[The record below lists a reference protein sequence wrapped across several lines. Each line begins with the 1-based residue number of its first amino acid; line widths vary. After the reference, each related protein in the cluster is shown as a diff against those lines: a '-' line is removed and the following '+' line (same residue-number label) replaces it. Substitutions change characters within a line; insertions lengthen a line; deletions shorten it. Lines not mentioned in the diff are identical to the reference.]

1 MARKARI
8 VTINDKPYRFSKF
21 EMELIES
28 HGITA
33 GMVSKRVKDG
43 WELHEA
49 MDAPEGTRL
58 SEYREKKTIER
69 LEQARLERK
78 LERKRKKEAELR
90 RKKPHLFNVPQKH
103 PRGRYACYLMEN
115 DIFVKVKKQIMTDN
129 ARKEYLNQFFGSKRY
144 LYQDNERVAHIHVA
158 NGNYYFH
165 GHIVPG
171 WQGVKKTFDTA
182 EELEIYIK
190 QHGLEYEKQK
200 QLTLFQR
207 RWK

>member
-58 SEYREKKTIER
+58 SEYREKKTTER

-78 LERKRKKEAELR
+78 LERKRKREAELR

-103 PRGRYACYLMEN
+103 PRGRYACYLLEN

-129 ARKEYLNQFFGSKRY
+129 ARKEYLNQFFGFKRY
-144 LYQDNERVAHIHVA
+144 LYQDNERVAHIHVV
-158 NGNYYFH
+158 NGTYYFH

-171 WQGVKKTFDTA
+171 WQSVKKTFDTA

-190 QHGLEYEKQK
+190 QHDLEYEEQK
-200 QLTLFQR
+200 QPTLFQR

>member
-8 VTINDKPYRFSKF
+8 VTINDKPYRFTKS

-103 PRGRYACYLMEN
+103 PRGRYACYLIEN

-207 RWK
+207 R

>member
-78 LERKRKKEAELR
+78 LERKRKREAELR

-103 PRGRYACYLMEN
+103 PRGRYACYLLEN

-129 ARKEYLNQFFGSKRY
+129 ARKEYLNQFFGFKRY
-144 LYQDNERVAHIHVA
+144 LYQDNERVAHIHVV
-158 NGNYYFH
+158 NDTYYFH

-182 EELEIYIK
+182 EELETYIK
-190 QHGLEYEKQK
+190 QHDLEYEEQK
-200 QLTLFQR
+200 QLTLF
-207 RWK
+207 

>member
-78 LERKRKKEAELR
+78 LERQ

-103 PRGRYACYLMEN
+103 SRDPY
-115 DIFVKVKKQIMTDN
+115 
-129 ARKEYLNQFFGSKRY
+129 
-144 LYQDNERVAHIHVA
+144 
-158 NGNYYFH
+158 
-165 GHIVPG
+165 
-171 WQGVKKTFDTA
+171 WFDTTYNQMFKKWQEA
-182 EELEIYIK
+182 
-190 QHGLEYEKQK
+190 
-200 QLTLFQR
+200 
-207 RWK
+207 

>member
-8 VTINDKPYRFSKF
+8 VTINDKPYRFTKS

-115 DIFVKVKKQIMTDN
+115 DIFVKVKKYIMTDN

-200 QLTLFQR
+200 QLTLF
-207 RWK
+207 

>member
-8 VTINDKPYRFSKF
+8 VTINDKPYRFTKS

-115 DIFVKVKKQIMTDN
+115 DIFVKVKKWIMTDN

-200 QLTLFQR
+200 QLTLF
-207 RWK
+207 

>member
-69 LEQARLERK
+69 LEQARR
-78 LERKRKKEAELR
+78 RKRIRVKTSWIESR
-90 RKKPHLFNVPQKH
+90 RFWGSERHVRNIFN
-103 PRGRYACYLMEN
+103 
-115 DIFVKVKKQIMTDN
+115 
-129 ARKEYLNQFFGSKRY
+129 
-144 LYQDNERVAHIHVA
+144 RVWRLSLLSHS
-158 NGNYYFH
+158 NYFS
-165 GHIVPG
+165 
-171 WQGVKKTFDTA
+171 
-182 EELEIYIK
+182 
-190 QHGLEYEKQK
+190 
-200 QLTLFQR
+200 
-207 RWK
+207 

>member
-78 LERKRKKEAELR
+78 LERKRKREAELR

-103 PRGRYACYLMEN
+103 PRGRYACYLLEN

-129 ARKEYLNQFFGSKRY
+129 ARKEYLNQFFGFKRY
-144 LYQDNERVAHIHVA
+144 LYQDNERVAHIHVV
-158 NGNYYFH
+158 NGTYYFH

-171 WQGVKKTFDTA
+171 WQSVKKTFDTA

-190 QHGLEYEKQK
+190 QHGLEYEEQK

-207 RWK
+207 R

>member
-1 MARKARI
+1 MTRKARI

-78 LERKRKKEAELR
+78 LERKRKRGTR
-90 RKKPHLFNVPQKH
+90 RKL
-103 PRGRYACYLMEN
+103 
-115 DIFVKVKKQIMTDN
+115 
-129 ARKEYLNQFFGSKRY
+129 KE
-144 LYQDNERVAHIHVA
+144 V
-158 NGNYYFH
+158 
-165 GHIVPG
+165 
-171 WQGVKKTFDTA
+171 
-182 EELEIYIK
+182 
-190 QHGLEYEKQK
+190 
-200 QLTLFQR
+200 QLLK
-207 RWK
+207 WVSCLKI